1 MTEWTVTLEAAPD
14 QQIRDAIL
22 QPLNDHNVSR
32 VGSGNYAPVAVTV
45 RDASGTI
52 AGGLWGYVWHNH
64 LFVEM
69 LALGE
74 AKGQGVA
81 RHVMELA
88 EQEARRLGCIGI
100 WLDTFTFQAP
110 WFYPRLGFV
119 EFARLPNYPAG
130 HERIF
135 LIKRLD

>member
-1 MTEWTVTLEAAPD
+1 
-14 QQIRDAIL
+14 
-22 QPLNDHNVSR
+22 
-32 VGSGNYAPVAVTV
+32 
-45 RDASGTI
+45 
-52 AGGLWGYVWHNH
+52 
-64 LFVEM
+64 M

-110 WFYPRLGFV
+110 WFYPKLGFV